1 MAPDVLLAL
10 VEAGVVLWVEEGRL
24 RYRAPAGVLGEDLQ
38 ARVAACR
45 PALVA
50 MVTAGALLPADQAD
64 WPEDATENVE
74 ERAAIMEFDGMLPR
88 EVAEQKADRRVR
100 LGHLREWLARAA
112 AGSSA

>member
-1 MAPDVLLAL
+1 MD
-10 VEAGVVLWVEEGRL
+10 
-24 RYRAPAGVLGEDLQ
+24 
-38 ARVAACR
+38 ACR

-50 MVTAGALLPADQAD
+50 LVWARALLPADQAD
-64 WPEDATENVE
+64 WPEDAGENVE

-88 EVAEQKADRRVR
+88 EVAEREADRRVR